1 MAYKKRGFNPISLA
15 NLNKGMNVPK
25 LMHVDH
31 KTQELVNVILD
42 EETVYN
48 GKIMTHRE
56 AIIRAIAEKAA
67 GGNLRAT
74 RFLFD
79 LAEGNK
85 QTDTETPFSQII

>member
-25 LMHVDH
+25 LMHVDP
-31 KTQELVNVILD
+31 KTQELANVILD
-42 EETVYN
+42 EETEYN

-56 AIIRAIAEKAA
+56 ALIRAIAEKAA
-67 GGNLRAT
+67 GGDLRAT

-79 LAEGNK
+79 LVEGN
-85 QTDTETPFSQII
+85 E